1 MIAQKQPSYWLFLH
15 PYVYVSIKKAKAI
28 LYNTLNGTLLE
39 FDETKKEILKLIEKL
54 NSDTHLYVVKIRKEE
69 INHNLARFI
78 EKLRE
83 TYSGDIIDTSSRP
96 HKPFQP
102 KPILNLHRTLDY
114 LTEGGEK
121 NKIPV
126 NDQVKDYL
134 NVLTLYLNGDCE
146 QTCPM
151 CQTAFKQFPCCRKTC
166 HQGAKAQR
174 NTKGFTIRNEIDHED
189 IRRLLAETKDNS
201 LKRLN
206 IIGGNIFRYSH
217 LIPLVK
223 ELNSLAI
230 TRVYHL
236 HYLNLRDNPEFFK
249 EFRAGAEKNRLNVT
263 VHFPLNRDAFNSAFI
278 RLKNEKL
285 PVVKFAFVI
294 ESIEDMT
301 RAEEIIAAHNIRD
314 FEFCPYYNG
323 GNLAFFKDN
332 VFINKDALVESK
344 PGMNDILARQLINSQ
359 EFKKLTVLNS
369 KEIFANPNNPR
380 IGKLGQDN
388 IYDLIFRELH
398 KGKSWTKTRKNVT
411 PCKSCVYNALCPPI
425 SGYEY
430 ALRRYNLCT
439 INE

>member
-1 MIAQKQPSYWLFLH
+1 MIDKTKQSYWLFLH
-15 PYVYVSIKKAKAI
+15 PYVYVSIKKEKTI

-39 FDETKKEILKLIEKL
+39 FDETEKEILKLLEKL

-69 INHNLARFI
+69 INYNLARFI

-114 LTEGGEK
+114 LTEGGVK

-134 NVLTLYLNGDCE
+134 NTLTIYVNGTCE

-151 CQTAFKQFPCCRKTC
+151 CQAAFKQFPCCRKTC
-166 HQGAKAQR
+166 HQG
-174 NTKGFTIRNEIDHED
+174 TIAIED
-189 IRRLLAETKDNS
+189 IRRLLAETKGNS
-201 LKRLN
+201 LKKLN
-206 IIGGNIFRYSH
+206 IIGGDIFQYSK
-217 LIPLVK
+217 LIQLVD

-230 TRVYHL
+230 NRVYHL

-249 EFRAGAEKNRLNVT
+249 EFRAGAEKNRLNVA
-263 VHFPLNRDAFNSAFI
+263 VHFPLNRDACNAAFKQ
-278 RLKNEKL
+278 LQNEKL
-285 PVVKFAFVI
+285 PVLKFTFVI
-294 ESIEDMT
+294 ESSADMAN
-301 RAEEIIAAHNIRD
+301 AENIISAHNIRD
-314 FEFCPYYNG
+314 YEFCPYYNG

-332 VFINKDALVESK
+332 VFINKEALVESK
-344 PGMNDILARQLINSQ
+344 PGMNDILARRVINSQ
-359 EFKKLTVLNS
+359 EFKKLTILNS

>member
-1 MIAQKQPSYWLFLH
+1 MTTKQQPSYWLFLH
-15 PYVYVSIKKAKAI
+15 PYVYVSIKKGKTI

-39 FDETKKEILKLIEKL
+39 FDETEKEILKLLEKL

-69 INHNLARFI
+69 INDNLARFI

-134 NVLTLYLNGDCE
+134 NVITIYLNGACE

-166 HQGAKAQR
+166 HQG
-174 NTKGFTIRNEIDHED
+174 TIDIED
-189 IRRLLAETKDNS
+189 IRRLLAETKGNS

-217 LIPLVK
+217 LIPLVM
-223 ELNSLAI
+223 ELNPLAI

-236 HYLNLRDNPEFFK
+236 HYLNLRDNPEFYK

-263 VHFPLNRDAFNSAFI
+263 VHFPLNRDAFNAAFKQLQNENL
-278 RLKNEKL
+278 LK
-285 PVVKFAFVI
+285 VKFAFVI
-294 ESIEDMT
+294 QSIEDMT
-301 RAEEIIAAHNIRD
+301 GAEEIIAAHNIRD
-314 FEFCPYYNG
+314 FEFYPYYNG

-332 VFINKDALVESK
+332 VFINREALVETK

-359 EFKKLTVLNS
+359 EFKKLTILNT

-380 IGKLGQDN
+380 IGRLGQDN
-388 IYDLIFRELH
+388 IYNLIFRELH

-425 SGYEY
+425 SSYEY
-430 ALRRYNLCT
+430 VMGRYNLCT